1 MNPRRLTPSM
11 SLLIAFEAAARH
23 CSFTKAGEELSLTQ
37 SAVSRQV
44 QALEAQLMVELF
56 KRDGR
61 KIELTSA
68 GALYQYELAAALGRI
83 RSATLQTIA
92 HKSEGATL
100 NLAVLPTFGSKWL
113 LPRMHDFYAKN
124 PNCVVHVHSRIVGPD
139 LSPDANGMNA
149 IICAGDG
156 HWPGHIAHPL
166 VMEKLVLIASPKAL
180 PAYAEISLQD
190 IVQQSLLGVVS
201 RPHAWSDWFEKNEL
215 DHHSMRPGPSFELT
229 AHLIQAVAAGIG
241 IALVPRI
248 LVQDEIN
255 SGELVALFQPMASGR
270 NYYLVYA
277 TRYQNL
283 PSLNAFKDWLLSQ
296 PFPDGLTKAGAG
308 VDLK

>member
-11 SLLIAFEAAARH
+11 SVLIAFEAAARH

-44 QALEAQLMVELF
+44 QTLEAQLNVELF

-68 GALYQYELAAALGRI
+68 GALYQHELAAALGRI

-100 NLAVLPTFGSKWL
+100 DLAVLPTFGSKWL
-113 LPRMHDFYAKN
+113 LPRMHEFYGRH
-124 PNCVVHVHSRIVGPD
+124 PNCVVHIHSRIVGTD
-139 LSPDANGMNA
+139 LTPGATDMNA

-156 HWPGHIAHPL
+156 RWPGYIAHPL
-166 VMEKLVLIASPKAL
+166 VAEKLVLIASPTAL
-180 PAYAEISLQD
+180 PGHAAMQPQD
-190 IVQQSLLGVVS
+190 VALQSLLGVVS
-201 RPHAWSDWFEKNEL
+201 RPHAWSDWFEKNRL
-215 DHHSMRPGPSFELT
+215 DHHAMRLGPSFELT

-248 LVQDEIN
+248 LVQDEIK
-255 SGELVALFQPMASGR
+255 SGELVALFQPMDSGR

-277 TRYQNL
+277 SRYQNL
-283 PSLNAFKDWLLSQ
+283 PSLIAFRDWLLAQ
-296 PFPDGLTKAGAG
+296 PFPDGLTQVGE
-308 VDLK
+308 